1 MEISNALR
9 IGGKFSSDK
18 TRPILVRLRSAWD
31 KRLVLS
37 GARKLSREVEFR
49 RRVYISPDEP
59 LEIRRKNTLE
69 RLKSRAIRESKDVDC
84 NVNGVLVIDGVHVF
98 SLKDGYLNLNLNVRA
113 NVPQSNDG

>member
-1 MEISNALR
+1 MLTCAASRDVEIADAFR

-49 RRVYISPDEP
+49 RHLHLS
-59 LEIRRKNTLE
+59 
-69 RLKSRAIRESKDVDC
+69 
-84 NVNGVLVIDGVHVF
+84 G
-98 SLKDGYLNLNLNVRA
+98 
-113 NVPQSNDG
+113 